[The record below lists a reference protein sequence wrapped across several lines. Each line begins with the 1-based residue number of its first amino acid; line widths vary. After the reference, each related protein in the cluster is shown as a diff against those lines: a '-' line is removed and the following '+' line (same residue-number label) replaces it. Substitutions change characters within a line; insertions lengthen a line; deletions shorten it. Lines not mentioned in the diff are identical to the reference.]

1 MIANREAYGQALVK
15 LYETNKNIVALDAD
29 LAKATYSEIFHK
41 AHPEAFIECG
51 IAEQN
56 MMGVAAGMSTSGL
69 IPFVSTFAVFASIR
83 AGEQF
88 RNSVCYPHLN
98 VKVVGTHAGIECGAD
113 GATHQA
119 LEDVAL
125 MRTMPGNHVFVPA
138 DPKATEKLVFEMA
151 RIDGP
156 CYMRVGRDKMPD
168 IYDDSFEFKVGGSH
182 KLRDGQDV
190 AILAMGS
197 RVKAALDAADSL
209 KSQGINASVYDM
221 YSLKP
226 LDEKAVEEASKCGL
240 IVTCEDHN
248 IIGGLGSAVC
258 ECICS
263 LGLGCKVVRMGVQD
277 SFGRSGPASELYK
290 LYHIDTDDI
299 VSAVIKNISK

>member
-1 MIANREAYGQALVK
+1 MIANREAYGNALVK
-15 LYETNKNIVALDAD
+15 LYEVNQNIVALDAD

-41 AHPEAFIECG
+41 AHPESFVECG

-56 MMGVAAGMSTSGL
+56 MMGVAAGMASCGM

-138 DPKATEKLVFEMA
+138 DPIATEKIVFEMA
-151 RIDGP
+151 KIDGP

-168 IYDDSFEFKVGGSH
+168 IYDESFEFRSGGSH
-182 KLRDGQDV
+182 KLKDGADI

-197 RVKAALDAADSL
+197 RVKAALDAAETL
-209 KSQGINASVYDM
+209 EKQGVHASVYDM
-221 YSLKP
+221 YSIKP
-226 LDEKAVEEASKCGL
+226 IDEQAIIEAAKSGV

-248 IIGGLGSAVC
+248 VYGGLGSAVC
-258 ECICS
+258 EVVCTE
-263 LGLGCKVVRMGVQD
+263 GLNCKVVRLGALD
-277 SFGRSGPASELYK
+277 TFGRSGPANELYK
-290 LYHIDTDDI
+290 LYHMDSEDI
-299 VSAVIKNISK
+299 VKAVLNNL

>member
-1 MIANREAYGQALVK
+1 MIANREAYGNALVK
-15 LYETNKNIVALDAD
+15 LYDVKPNIVVLDAD

-41 AHPEAFIECG
+41 AHPESFVECG

-56 MMGVAAGMSTSGL
+56 MMGVAAGMSTCGM

-98 VKVVGTHAGIECGAD
+98 VKVVGTHAGVECGAD

-138 DPKATEKLVFEMA
+138 DPTATEKLVFEMA
-151 RIDGP
+151 KIDGP

-168 IYDDSFEFKVGGSH
+168 IYDDSFDFVSGGSH
-182 KLRDGQDV
+182 KLKEGVDI

-197 RVKAALDAADSL
+197 RVKAALDAAETL
-209 KSQGINASVYDM
+209 EKQGVHASVYDM
-221 YSLKP
+221 YSVKP
-226 LDEKAVEEASKCGL
+226 IDEKAIAEAAKSGV

-248 IIGGLGSAVC
+248 VLGGLGSAVC
-258 ECICS
+258 EVVCKE
-263 LGLGCKVVRMGVQD
+263 GLKCKVERLGALD
-277 SFGRSGPASELYK
+277 TFGRSGSAGELYRY
-290 LYHIDTDDI
+290 YHMDSEDI
-299 VSAVIKNISK
+299 VKAVLKNL

>member
-1 MIANREAYGQALVK
+1 MIANREAYGNALVK
-15 LYETNKNIVALDAD
+15 LFDVNNKVVVLDAD
-29 LAKATYSEIFHK
+29 LAKATYTEIFHK
-41 AHPEAFIECG
+41 AHPESFVECG

-56 MMGVAAGMSTSGL
+56 MMGVAAGMATCGL

-98 VKVVGTHAGIECGAD
+98 VKVVATHAGIECGAD

-138 DPKATEKLVFEMA
+138 DGTATEKLVFEMA
-151 RIDGP
+151 KIDGP

-168 IYDDSFEFKVGGSH
+168 IYDENTEFKVGGSH
-182 KLRDGQDV
+182 KLKDGSDL

-197 RVKAALDAADSL
+197 RVKAALDAANKL
-209 KSQGINASVYDM
+209 QEQGISAQVYDM
-221 YSLKP
+221 YSIKP
-226 LDEKAVEEASKCGL
+226 IDENAICEAAKTGR
-240 IVTCEDHN
+240 IITCEDHN
-248 IIGGLGSAVC
+248 VIGGLGSAVC
-258 ECICS
+258 ETVCS
-263 LGLGCKVVRMGVQD
+263 LGLNCKVSRLGVKD

-290 LYHIDTDDI
+290 LYNIDVEDI
-299 VSAVIKNISK
+299 LNLAKNS